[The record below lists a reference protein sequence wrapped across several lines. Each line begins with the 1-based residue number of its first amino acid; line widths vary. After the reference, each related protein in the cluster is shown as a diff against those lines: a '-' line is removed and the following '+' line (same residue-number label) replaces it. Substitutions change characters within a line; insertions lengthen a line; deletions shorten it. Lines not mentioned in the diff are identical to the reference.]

1 MKEVG
6 FLFPGQGAQAVGMGQ
21 DFYQNSPEARSMFDQ
36 SNQILGINL
45 TKLCFEGPDEELTQ
59 TANAQIAIFVTSLAV
74 LRSVRSQYPN
84 LKLKIACGL
93 SLGEFTAL
101 VALESISFEDGLKL
115 VHRRGELMEDA
126 NKKNP
131 GTMAS
136 ILGLSVKD
144 CTSLCQETGT
154 ELANLNSPEQIVI
167 SGSVETINKACEV
180 AKTKGAKRAIPLKV
194 GGAFHSSLM
203 GHAKAGLE
211 DALRKVSIK
220 PPKGIFIPN
229 VTGEP
234 VSKPETIRT
243 LLAKQLTSSVQWI
256 KTMETVAGLGRLD
269 LLELGPGRVLKGLA
283 RKINP
288 ELNVISIEKKA
299 DLEQLKPIL
308 VES

>member
-6 FLFPGQGAQAVGMGQ
+6 FLFPGQGAQSVGMGQ
-21 DFYQNSPEARSMFDQ
+21 DFYQNSPEARSLFDR
-36 SNQILGINL
+36 SNQILGFEL
-45 TKLCFEGPDEELTQ
+45 TKLCFEGSDEELMRTV
-59 TANAQIAIFVTSLAV
+59 NAQIAIFVTSLAV
-74 LRSVRSQYPN
+74 LQAVQSQYP
-84 LKLKIACGL
+84 KLKMKFACGL

-101 VALESISFEDGLKL
+101 IALEAISFEDGLKL
-115 VHRRGELMEDA
+115 VRRRGELMEEA
-126 NKKNP
+126 NQKKP

-144 CTSLCQETGT
+144 CASLCQETGT
-154 ELANLNSPEQIVI
+154 ELANLNGSDQIVI
-167 SGSVETINKACEV
+167 SGPMDSVNKACEV

-203 GHAKAGLE
+203 EHAKAGLE
-211 DALRKVSIK
+211 DALHKVSIK

-234 VSKPETIRT
+234 VSNPETIRA
-243 LLAKQLTSSVQWI
+243 LLSKQLTSSVQWI
-256 KTMETVAGLGRLD
+256 KTMETVAGLGSFE

-288 ELNVISIEKKA
+288 KLNVTSIEKKA